1 LHRITPDPLIAVVV
15 PDLCTVWNHLL
26 AERLPY
32 KLPRAVVLPKE
43 DVRAFIEVES
53 VDALGPSMTTEV
65 IFLLKDLAI
74 PAKMIG
80 SAEA

>member
-1 LHRITPDPLIAVVV
+1 M
-15 PDLCTVWNHLL
+15 
-26 AERLPY
+26 
-32 KLPRAVVLPKE
+32 
-43 DVRAFIEVES
+43 RAFIEVES
-53 VDALGPSMTTEV
+53 VDALGPAMTSKV